1 MTTTAGSTFSAL
13 STRLQVGTAA
23 VAVAAAAAITP
34 AVAHAAPS
42 LAPFSESVLGNSAE
56 VPLPSPVINTPGS
69 NKKASAS
76 ATPTPGQIIIG
87 GYGQSLNQAIGATV
101 FAVGFGVGTI
111 VAITGN
117 VISILLPALGQPI
130 TAAGQNLIAASYTF
144 AQDHGIGPYGT

>member
-1 MTTTAGSTFSAL
+1 MTTTAGSKFSAL

-34 AVAHAAPS
+34 AIAHAAPS
-42 LAPFSESVLGNSAE
+42 LAPFSTNVGNSAE
-56 VPLPSPVINTPGS
+56 LLLPSPVINTPGS

-87 GYGQSLNQAIGATV
+87 GYGQSLNQAVGATV

-117 VISILLPALGQPI
+117 VISLLFPALGEPI
-130 TAAGQNLIAASYTF
+130 SALGQNIIAASYTY